1 MARTIRKASRSFVGV
16 SFVFRLSFG
25 KLRACFD
32 FASAFDSAQ
41 APPSLRGQPRSGA
54 ALRQAQGAPARAK
67 KIPYPI
73 SEYGIAMCKLNLKR
87 SQERFY
93 DFELCPRFWQMFP
106 GDSWQDLQELYD

>member
-1 MARTIRKASRSFVGV
+1 MLRLRSARA
-16 SFVFRLSFG
+16 
-25 KLRACFD
+25 
-32 FASAFDSAQ
+32 
-41 APPSLRGQPRSGA
+41 
-54 ALRQAQGAPARAK
+54 QAQGAPPRAK